1 MTRNRSQRL
10 DRVAVIDTDTDSDT
24 VESTLEQLSRYAE
37 ILRPED
43 VDEPILAPTVARAVH
58 EWLVEWNNAAELAAV
73 KVEPRRLALL
83 YGPPGTGKTTLAHHL
98 AARLGLPL
106 VAVQSERIIGKYLGE
121 TGSNLGAMFDLLK
134 LVEHRCV
141 LLMDEFDALGQKR
154 VAERGGGATQERN
167 HALTVLLRRIEG
179 FRGIGLAATNTK
191 DALDPAMWRR
201 FGLQIS
207 VDLPGEN
214 ERFAILRKYALPFDL
229 DDSAID
235 ALVSATRG
243 CSPSLLRQLMEGMKR
258 ALILAPKLHRL
269 DIGRPELLFQH
280 VIASISP
287 PPEMEQPPLWSG
299 ARGLNGLKEIAWPP
313 TRVEVPR

>member
-1 MTRNRSQRL
+1 MGLPVQRPS
-10 DRVAVIDTDTDSDT
+10 RDS
-24 VESTLEQLSRYAE
+24 VEHSLEALQKFAE

-58 EWLVEWNNAAELAAV
+58 EWLVELNNAAELAAA
-73 KVEPRRLALL
+73 KVQPRRLALL
-83 YGPPGTGKTTLAHHL
+83 HGPPGTGKTTLAHHL
-98 AARLGLPL
+98 ASRLGLPL
-106 VAVQSERIIGKYLGE
+106 VAVQSERLVGKYLGE
-121 TGSNLGAMFDLLK
+121 TGTRLGQLFD
-134 LVEHRCV
+134 VVAEAERHCV
-141 LLMDEFDALGQKR
+141 LLLDEFDALGGKR
-154 VAERGGGATQERN
+154 LEAESGAVQERN
-167 HALTVLLRRIEG
+167 QALTVLLRRVEG

-191 DALDPAMWRR
+191 DAIDPAMWRR

-235 ALVSATRG
+235 VLVDVTRG

-258 ALILAPKLHRL
+258 TLILAPKLHFDLAEQNPAGVFR
-269 DIGRPELLFQH
+269 H

-287 PPEMEQPPLWSG
+287 PPEMEQPPLWTDG
-299 ARGLNGLKEIAWPP
+299 RALERVKGMKWPP
-313 TRVEVPR
+313 TRAAA